1 MSNSYAAAI
10 ETLTNENVDFRRIAI
25 ELAKIQPAL
34 FLRLHRNEKPVKIV
48 QSILTPA
55 QTVEIIS
62 CIRTGNRVGS
72 IKALRMARGLGLKE
86 AKDII
91 DIIDTVNLEANEYTR
106 VDEINLPLVNEIR
119 EAFRASLKG

>member
-25 ELAKIQPAL
+25 ELAKTSPAL
-34 FLRLHRNEKPVKIV
+34 FLRLHRNEKPVKIM

-62 CIRTGNRVGS
+62 CIRTGIRIGS

-86 AKDII
+86 AK